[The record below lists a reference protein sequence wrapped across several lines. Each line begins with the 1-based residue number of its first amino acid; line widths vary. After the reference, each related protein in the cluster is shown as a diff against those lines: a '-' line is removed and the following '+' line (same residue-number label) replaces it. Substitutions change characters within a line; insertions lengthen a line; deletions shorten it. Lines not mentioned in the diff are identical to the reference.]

1 MKLIDT
7 HCHIHDPEFF
17 SAEQAEGA
25 LRNARDEL
33 EALLLVGTSLE
44 DSKKAVAFAHKHPDI
59 CWAAVGIHPHEASSM
74 SPEQIAADLFELDT
88 LAKDPKVV
96 AIGECGFDFY
106 YNKREDA
113 LERQSQLLRGQLEI
127 AQKHNLPLSFHV
139 RDAFADFWPVFD
151 EFQGLTGVLHSFT
164 DTQEHVEAA
173 IKRGLF
179 FGVNGIAT
187 FTKQGW
193 QRDVFCNLPLEKIVV
208 ETDAPFLTP
217 HPIRGT
223 INEPRNVTYVT
234 KFLAELRGETTESI
248 RHSTTT
254 NARGLFRLS

>member
-17 SAEQAEGA
+17 SHEQAEEA
-25 LRNARDEL
+25 LVHARDEL
-33 EALLLVGTSLE
+33 EALLLIGTSLE
-44 DSKKAVAFAHKHPDI
+44 DSRCAVAFAHQHPDI

-74 SPEQIAADLFELDT
+74 SSEQIATELAELNT

-113 LERQSQLLRGQLEI
+113 LKLQTQLLKGQLEI
-127 AQKHNLPLSFHV
+127 ASKHALPLSFHV

-151 EFQGLTGVLHSFT
+151 DFRDLRGVLHSFT

-173 IKRGLF
+173 IKRGLL

-187 FTKQGW
+187 FTKQEW
-193 QRDVFCNLPLEKIVV
+193 QRDVFRNLPLEKIVI

-223 INEPRNVTYVT
+223 INEPRNVIYVT
-234 KFLAELRGETTESI
+234 KFMAELRGETTESI

-254 NARGLFRLS
+254 NARGLFRFS